1 MTAARGPSRTDLLPF
16 FRGRTRDAGFAVTA
30 RCASVV
36 RTERVPA
43 SSIPP
48 LFPRGDQE
56 IGWGA
61 VQRIRGRD
69 CERVVGL
76 EVTLPKLRAVKIG
89 GNGKEYQAASAPAGA
104 PHIPRSFFFFP
115 VPLIRQLLEKDT
127 MLWLSF
133 WLVEC
138 AGSSGTIAS

>member
-104 PHIPRSFFFFP
+104 PHIPRSFFFFSRS
-115 VPLIRQLLEKDT
+115 LDKTAARERYDA
-127 MLWLSF
+127 
-133 WLVEC
+133 LVEFL
-138 AGSSGTIAS
+138 ARGVRRVIRHDS